1 MAGLNSV
8 GAFFKKAQA
17 GIKSAASGVNGP
29 EAVKMAAGVKQMA
42 SKMITGSKVPKSM
55 AVLAGLGM
63 AVGTGTAF
71 VKGGIG
77 TAKDISQTIGL
88 PAGFAVDYSTSS
100 TFNKNPNIQ
109 SQKKRLQA
117 STYNLVQS
125 TSSGKSSVMRS
136 IRR

>member
-8 GAFFKKAQA
+8 GAFFKNQGA
-17 GIKSAASGVNGP
+17 
-29 EAVKMAAGVKQMA
+29 KMALASAGNKQMTTTVKA
-42 SKMITGSKVPKSM
+42 ISDSVKSGSKFPKSF

-63 AVGTGTAF
+63 AVGAGIAF
-71 VKGGIG
+71 TKGGIS
-77 TAKDISQTIGL
+77 TTKDISKTIGL

-117 STYNLVQS
+117 STYNIVQS
-125 TSSGKSSVMRS
+125 SSSGKSSVMRS